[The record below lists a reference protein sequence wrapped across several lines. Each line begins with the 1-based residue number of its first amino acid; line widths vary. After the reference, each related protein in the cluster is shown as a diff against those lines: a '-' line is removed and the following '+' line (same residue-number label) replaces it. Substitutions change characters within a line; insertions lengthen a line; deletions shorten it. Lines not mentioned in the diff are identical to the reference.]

1 MQIHTKEH
9 YEIMDA
15 FERAFKHE
23 PRFKNGRLDK
33 EDKAMWSKGAVYQ
46 DAEVNVLFLAFR
58 RGAAYGIA
66 VSRD

>member
-1 MQIHTKEH
+1 MQIRTKEH
-9 YEIMDA
+9 YEIIEA

-33 EDKAMWSKGAVYQ
+33 EDKSSWSKGFVYQ

-58 RGAAYGIA
+58 HGVAYGVA
-66 VSRD
+66 TSRD